1 MIVASNTSPIT
12 NLAAIGQLDLLRALY
27 EKIYIPRAVL
37 SELSADGTH
46 WPGYAQVCSADW
58 VSAETVRDRALV
70 RSLLRDLDL
79 GESESIALAL
89 ELGADLVV
97 LDEIEGRRIARR
109 VGLRVIGVAGVL
121 LEAKSN
127 GLVSIVRTNLDA
139 LRSTAGFYV
148 SDAFYNRVL
157 VLADEI

>member
-1 MIVASNTSPIT
+1 
-12 NLAAIGQLDLLRALY
+12 
-27 EKIYIPRAVL
+27 
-37 SELSADGTH
+37 
-46 WPGYAQVCSADW
+46 
-58 VSAETVRDRALV
+58 
-70 RSLLRDLDL
+70 LRDLDL